1 MGWWGA
7 CGTSVQKHK
16 QSGVLKLIE
25 AVKPHNRLP
34 DKHVNITVVNKSQFH
49 TNDEAARARQLVKW
63 PLEQIKIDTRHPYR
77 RTLYGLP
84 FFKWGGG
91 HPFGG
96 AVGAQTRGLGAILF
110 TLHAETKKANYGQGK
125 GNVLVAIVELRI

>member
-49 TNDEAARARQLVKW
+49 TNNEAVRARKLVKW
-63 PLEQIKIDTRHPYR
+63 PLELDRRLTIGHGILRALLFAHPTQR
-77 RTLYGLP
+77 RTLNP
-84 FFKWGGG
+84 
-91 HPFGG
+91 
-96 AVGAQTRGLGAILF
+96 
-110 TLHAETKKANYGQGK
+110 
-125 GNVLVAIVELRI
+125 